1 MNRQYNTSNSKKY
14 QEIRKKIK
22 EFRRVLSEKLK
33 ENGVIKRR
41 RKVKSTE
48 ILAIAICKLLAENL
62 SFKALSSY
70 MAVRYNITMSDT
82 AWEKQL
88 SKCAEA
94 LREASKEITSAYA
107 KAKEIYLIDATN
119 VSSEGVNCDT
129 MRLHCSYNLSRQDI
143 DETLVS
149 DFHTEKAC
157 AISAFTPARCI

>member
-1 MNRQYNTSNSKKY
+1 
-14 QEIRKKIK
+14 
-22 EFRRVLSEKLK
+22 
-33 ENGVIKRR
+33 
-41 RKVKSTE
+41 
-48 ILAIAICKLLAENL
+48 
-62 SFKALSSY
+62 
-70 MAVRYNITMSDT
+70 MSDT

-143 DETLVS
+143 DETLLS
-149 DFHTEKAC
+149 DFHTGESMCNFSIHSGRAVYSRQSVRKSKTNGICDGSSCRLSVPHHTVSSASVFRSGVHRHVGYKRDSAKC
-157 AISAFTPARCI
+157 RRKPNWIHVLLQILPIRISRTP